1 MKVLVTGSSG
11 LVGSALVESLAANG
25 HLAIRLPRGSSGN
38 GPAWDPYAGTV
49 DLEGAE
55 DIDVVVHL
63 AGENISDGRW
73 NGAKKARIID
83 SRVKGTRLLA
93 EFFAAADHKP
103 RAIVSASAVGFYGDS
118 GEMVVDESSEPGDGF
133 LADVCKKWEEA
144 TAAAVQAGIRVV
156 NIRLGVVLSAA
167 GGALKKML
175 LPFKLGAGGVIGSGN
190 QFMSWISIEDVIEA
204 IQYAMV
210 NDSLLGPVN
219 LVSPNAVTNREF
231 TQALGQ
237 ALHRPTMFPMPA
249 FAARLVFGEMA
260 DELLLAGTRTA
271 PRKLM
276 ECGYEFR
283 HPELTEALDNLL
295 KKPD

>member
-11 LVGSALVESLAANG
+11 LVGSALVESLEAND
-25 HLAIRLPRGSSGN
+25 HRPVRLQRGSPGN
-38 GPAWDPYAGTV
+38 GPAWDPDSGIV

-63 AGENISDGRW
+63 AGENISEGRW
-73 NGAKKARIID
+73 NASKKARIID

-103 RAIVSASAVGFYGDS
+103 SAIVSASAVGFYGDS

-175 LPFKLGAGGVIGSGN
+175 LPFRLGVGGVIGSGN
-190 QFMSWISIEDVIEA
+190 QFMSWISIEDVVEA

-210 NDSLLGPVN
+210 NDSLVGPVN

-231 TQALGQ
+231 TRALGR

-260 DELLLAGTRTA
+260 DELLLAGTRA
-271 PRKLM
+271 VPRKLM

-283 HPELTEALDNLL
+283 HPELTEALDDLL
-295 KKPD
+295 KKAD